1 MRSSRGEAIIDCA
14 DCGFPFI
21 GHTCRICRKLPA
33 TSRDYLR
40 QLYGALQDS
49 GRAEREADKRLPTP
63 TTDR

>member
-1 MRSSRGEAIIDCA
+1 MCSSDCA

-21 GHTCRICRKLPA
+21 GHTCRICRMLP
-33 TSRDYLR
+33 TKSRDYLR

-49 GRAEREADKRLPTP
+49 GRAEGESDKRLPTP